1 MLLFSDKNSRI
12 DWALG
17 LTAVL
22 IAIASLVI
30 SHKLVSDLQQE
41 ERTRMELWAEAMR
54 ALDLADENTDLSLVL
69 NVINGNHTIPVIVL
83 DSDGNVQTIRN
94 IDKHHD
100 DAELTDIAQE
110 WRREGN
116 VIRVEMDSHDY
127 MEVCYDESTML
138 RRLTRYPYI
147 QLLVVAAFMVVCI
160 IAILAAKRAEQ
171 NKVWVG
177 LSKET
182 AHQLGTPISSLM
194 AWVEVLRENYPD
206 DELIPELDQDVKRL
220 ERIAE
225 RFSKIG
231 SAPEL
236 KPTDVTVV
244 INNVVRYI
252 KRRTSH
258 HVTITTDLPDSP
270 LTATINAPLF
280 EWVIENLCKNAVDA
294 MHGNGSLTLT
304 AFEERGKAVVEV
316 SDTGCGIPPNKF
328 DSVFR
333 PGYTTKQRGW
343 GLGLSLANRI
353 IREYHRGSIF
363 VKSSEIG
370 VGTTFR
376 VEV

>member
-1 MLLFSDKNSRI
+1 MRKVKQNIRNFATMLLFSDKNSRI

-30 SHKLVSDLQQE
+30 SHTLVSDLQRE

-54 ALDLADENTDLSLVL
+54 ALNQADENTDLGLVL

-83 DSDGNVQTIRN
+83 DSNGNVQTIRN
-94 IDKHHD
+94 IDKRHD
-100 DAELTDIAQE
+100 EAELTAIAHE
-110 WRREGN
+110 WRSEGN

-160 IAILAAKRAEQ
+160 IALLAAKRAEQ

-220 ERIAE
+220 
-225 RFSKIG
+225 
-231 SAPEL
+231 
-236 KPTDVTVV
+236 
-244 INNVVRYI
+244 
-252 KRRTSH
+252 
-258 HVTITTDLPDSP
+258 
-270 LTATINAPLF
+270 
-280 EWVIENLCKNAVDA
+280 
-294 MHGNGSLTLT
+294 
-304 AFEERGKAVVEV
+304 
-316 SDTGCGIPPNKF
+316 
-328 DSVFR
+328 
-333 PGYTTKQRGW
+333 
-343 GLGLSLANRI
+343 
-353 IREYHRGSIF
+353 
-363 VKSSEIG
+363 
-370 VGTTFR
+370 
-376 VEV
+376 